1 MLNERQ
7 RELVE
12 SNICLA
18 KKLAWNLS
26 RLNQRISLEDIEQLC
41 LEGMCAAANR
51 FDETKGYKFSTYA
64 YVVMKRNYIKY
75 TALKK
80 EIPTIS
86 LDESFSEEED
96 PDNTLLNYIDG
107 AEQTK
112 TATYDSA
119 RLMLDYQRFLS
130 KQTPHRQRI
139 MNMTL
144 RGMNSREIS
153 AILGCSKQNVAVVQ
167 IKMRKEFKRWLN

>member
-12 SNICLA
+12 SNMGLA
-18 KKLAWNLS
+18 RSVAWKLYKKERKLPYD
-26 RLNQRISLEDIEQLC
+26 DIEQLC
-41 LEGMCAAANR
+41 LEGMCAAANG

-167 IKMRKEFKRWLN
+167 VKMRKEFKRWLN